1 MFSAK
6 RLRVAILSLAALGV
20 MPTAGWASAV
30 PLARPDTGKPA
41 SAPASTTA
49 PARQAA
55 SAAGTFSGIGA
66 AEMTALRAAYAES
79 DRGNW
84 PTATRHLS
92 QVSDPVA
99 IKLVT
104 WSRLISD
111 NSTATFAEIVA
122 FTDANPDW
130 PRRATLD
137 LRAERALLGYPMS
150 NEDVVEWFSATA
162 PASGEGRIR
171 YGKALLDMGRTQE
184 GAEWIRRAWV
194 ENDFSAAR
202 QKEILAAFGQHI
214 NTEAQQNRLARLLW
228 ERRTTDART
237 TAALLGQEARALAD
251 ARIELIA
258 GSSRAQTAL
267 SQVPPALRADPG
279 LLYEQVRYER
289 QRGND
294 HNALPLLLTAP
305 TEPHKLVRPETW
317 WIERRILARKAL
329 TEGLYMQAYQI
340 SAGHGL
346 TEGVDFAD
354 AEFMAGW
361 IALQFLNKADIAYG
375 HFRKLEAGVSTPI
388 SKSRAEYWSARAA
401 AAAGKQQEADRY
413 FKAAAAYP
421 TTFYGQLAT
430 AALASRG
437 GDAKLALPPA
447 PARDA
452 NMLKQFSGRELVRA
466 ARILKD
472 ADRERELWSVMLHLS
487 TTLETK
493 AELSAL
499 SDLAVSFGDRKLSLR
514 VAKNALARNIIVTD
528 HAYPTDAMP
537 SWTHRGP
544 PVEKALVYGLSRQES
559 EFDANALSPAGAR
572 GIMQLMPGT
581 ARIVAKQVGLP
592 YNQSRLSDPVYNA
605 TLGAA
610 HLGDLVENE
619 FGGSYI
625 MSIAAYNAGSSRV
638 RQWVGRYGDPRSTAV
653 DPIDWIESIPFS
665 ETRNYVQRVIENME
679 VYRGRL
685 SGSPQPVRIDQDLR
699 RHTGPVPI
707 TTPAPTPRPSN
718 VPLAPPTAT
727 PAAAV
732 PAAPSPTPIASPG
745 SAMSPVVEAE
755 DR

>member
-1 MFSAK
+1 MAK
-6 RLRVAILSLAALGV
+6 SSVKRFRVAALSLAALAATSV
-20 MPTAGWASAV
+20 SAFAV
-30 PLARPDTGKPA
+30 TIPLARPDGSA
-41 SAPASTTA
+41 APAA
-49 PARQAA
+49 PAAA
-55 SAAGTFSGIGA
+55 APAARTATPGAFSGLNAAQIGA
-66 AEMTALRAAYAES
+66 LRSAFAES

-84 PTATRHLS
+84 TAASRHLS
-92 QVSDPVA
+92 QVSDPAAV
-99 IKLVT
+99 KLVT

-111 NSTATFAEIVA
+111 NSNATFSEIVA
-122 FTDANPDW
+122 FTDANPGW
-130 PRRATLD
+130 PRMATLN
-137 LRAERALLGYPMS
+137 LRAERALLSYPMS
-150 NEDVVEWFSATA
+150 NEDVVEWFSATG
-162 PASGEGRIR
+162 PETGEGRIR
-171 YGKALLDMGRTQE
+171 YGKALIELGRTGE

-194 ENDFSAAR
+194 ENDFSATR
-202 QKEILAAFGQHI
+202 QKEILAAYGTHI
-214 NTEAQQNRLARLLW
+214 TTEAQQNRLARLLW
-228 ERRTTDART
+228 ERRTSDART

-251 ARIELIA
+251 ARIEFIA
-258 GSSRAQTAL
+258 GSSRAQAAL

-289 QRGND
+289 RRGND

-329 TEGLYMQAYQI
+329 SDGLYMQAYQI
-340 SAGHGL
+340 SAGSGL

-361 IALQFLNKADIAYG
+361 IALQFLNKPDMAYG

-388 SKSRAEYWSARAA
+388 SKARAEYWSARAA
-401 AAAGKQQEADRY
+401 SAAGKTAEADRY
-413 FKAAAAYP
+413 FNAAAAYP
-421 TTFYGQLAT
+421 TTFYGQLAK

-437 GDAKLALPPA
+437 ADVKLALPA
-447 PARDA
+447 QPARDA
-452 NMLKQFSGRELVRA
+452 DTLKQFSDRELVRA

-472 ADRERELWSVMLHLS
+472 MDRERELWAVMLHLS
-487 TTLETK
+487 NTLEDK

-499 SDLAVSFGDRKLSLR
+499 SDLALNFGDRKLSLR
-514 VAKNALARNIIVTD
+514 IAKNALSRNIIIAD

-537 SWTHRGP
+537 TWTHRGP

-559 EFDANALSPAGAR
+559 EFDPNALSPAGAR

-592 YNQSRLSDPVYNA
+592 YNQARLNDPVYNA

-610 HLGDLVENE
+610 HLGDLVEND

-638 RQWVGRYGDPRSTAV
+638 RQWVTRFGDPRSTAV

-665 ETRNYVQRVIENME
+665 ETRNYVQRVMENLE

-685 SGSPQPVRIDQDLR
+685 DGTPQPIRIDQDLR
-699 RHTGPVPI
+699 RHTGSTPI
-707 TTPAPTPRPSN
+707 NDPAPTPRPSN
-718 VPLAPPTAT
+718 IPLAPPGAASAVT
-727 PAAAV
+727 PAASA
-732 PAAPSPTPIASPG
+732 PTPVSSPG
-745 SAMSPVVEAE
+745 SSMAPVVEAE
-755 DR
+755 ER